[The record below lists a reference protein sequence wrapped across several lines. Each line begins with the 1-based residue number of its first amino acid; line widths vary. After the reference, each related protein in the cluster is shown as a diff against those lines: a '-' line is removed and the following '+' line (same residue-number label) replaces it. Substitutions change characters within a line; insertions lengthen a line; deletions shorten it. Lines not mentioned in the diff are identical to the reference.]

1 MGLPK
6 FEYIAPETTQEACKI
21 LEKLGQQA
29 KVMAG
34 GTDLLI
40 KMKHGLLRPRTI
52 VGLRKIKELRKISF
66 SKTQGLFIGAMALLG
81 EVASHPKVK
90 KIYPA
95 VAYAASQTATV
106 QIRNMGTVVGNIC
119 NAAPSADNIP
129 CLMALG
135 AELIV
140 VSPQGERRVLLEDFF
155 KGPGE
160 VDLIRGELVKGV
172 VVPPPPKGSGLSY
185 QFISQRSKVDIAA
198 VCVAAMV
205 VVDKERA
212 EDVRIVL
219 GAVAP
224 KPIRSLKAEDLIRGK
239 KLSDRAIQKA
249 SEEASQE
256 CRPISDMRATA
267 EYRRAMVAVLTKR
280 ALMEARQMALS
291 S

>member
-21 LEKLGQQA
+21 LEELGQQA

-212 EDVRIVL
+212 KDVRIVL

-249 SEEASQE
+249 SEQASQE

>member
-21 LEKLGQQA
+21 LEELGQQA

-160 VDLIRGELVKGV
+160 VDLKRGELVKGV

-249 SEEASQE
+249 SEQASQE

>member
-21 LEKLGQQA
+21 LEELGQQA

-172 VVPPPPKGSGLSY
+172 IVPPPPKGSGLSY

-212 EDVRIVL
+212 KDVRIVL

-249 SEEASQE
+249 SEQASQE